1 MDNLTKEE
9 LEFLIDRCFRKQMR
23 LEDSGLTD
31 AVCYRISITARRK
44 LEKMLEE
51 FEKNLFTSEEK

>member
-1 MDNLTKEE
+1 MEELTKEE

-23 LEDSGLTD
+23 LEDSGLED
-31 AVCYRISITARRK
+31 AVCYRLSITARRK

-51 FEKNLFTSEEK
+51 SKKR